1 MLRRHKKIP
10 TVAAIIAILPLAHTA
25 KAEDYI
31 CIFQKICYGGS
42 SCESAKPLE
51 ITINKIDENRH
62 VATLRNSSA
71 FPVMR
76 MKEKMPKFTSGTEA
90 YITQLKNSTVHLITI
105 FENGEARFS
114 AHSYLSSSTSN
125 ASKGHC
131 MAHSPAQQVK

>member
-1 MLRRHKKIP
+1 MLRRLKKIP
-10 TVAAIIAILPLAHTA
+10 TVAAIVATFSLVQAA

-31 CIFQKICYGGS
+31 CTFQKICYDVS

-51 ITINKIDENRH
+51 LTINETDKNRH
-62 VATLRNSSA
+62 VVTFRNSRA

-76 MKEKMPKFTSGTEA
+76 MKDKTHGIVAGTEA
-90 YITQLKNSTVHLITI
+90 YITQLRNNTVHLITI

-114 AHSYLSSSTSN
+114 AHSYLNGSISN

-131 MAHSPAQQVK
+131 MVHSPA

>member
-1 MLRRHKKIP
+1 MLRRLKKIP
-10 TVAAIIAILPLAHTA
+10 TVAAIITTLSLAHTA

-51 ITINKIDENRH
+51 LTINKIDENRH
-62 VATLRNSSA
+62 VATFRNSSA

-76 MKEKMPKFTSGTEA
+76 MKEKMPKFASGTEA

-114 AHSYLSSSTSN
+114 AHSYLSGSISN

-131 MAHSPAQQVK
+131 MAHSPA